1 MLDMPEG
8 RFTPPIRIYG
18 RNDVFDHCVRRINR
32 IWNTERYHIL
42 GLIGTPF
49 SGKRTLAGAL
59 KSWFHE
65 ETKLK
70 CISVEWDMKL
80 PDVDEKAIVFIY
92 DIERRT
98 DEDQI
103 FAMSSKEDIFVVY
116 TSCTDLKH
124 PENDES
130 PIRVGGR
137 VYIRELD
144 RESAIQMIS
153 YEAGLGRALVERCM
167 QEPGVEVPSSPFVL
181 RYVCDEIRRKLN
193 ADMSEK
199 DKIATVFKI
208 MDREGRCEGAG
219 NLISDDESKWWLDR
233 FKSLFGGMESEAIA
247 SAWSRGLK
255 LDSYERLVRYS
266 LVESSENS
274 TGGCPYTFTEGARCL
289 LRLWWTKNRTAPEF
303 DAKKSIEAHLSK
315 VCSSSDR
322 NMIKDCVDFCRQ
334 IALNGELNANI
345 DFIKKTL
352 DGGIFEEEPLTSIRV
367 LDEIFGKI
375 NDMTTPDSE
384 IARELKRHEFCSIC
398 RISYSNREKLERI
411 SEEWDC
417 IEGCSSVDVCRFYR
431 DTLNPD
437 LMKRESTCGKGYW
450 SYVMARERGPD
461 YETVNDKK
469 IPLETDLV
477 LAELHYL
484 LMFCELH
491 RYNDTSSKETLTG
504 EDSSEDVGKNGMAT
518 KETMAGINFG
528 RVQCEVRKNM
538 DCIQEHY
545 KILGDVNVLTKVRAS
560 LDLCRIHLFLND
572 RIEAEHQLKTARE
585 GVRSLYAVPYDVQ
598 AGLLDCD
605 AFFYRFSKDYRIA
618 RDKIKEALA
627 ICADGNLIYQSVI
640 LRIRLMMLYK
650 DMGRT
655 IEYDNIV
662 EELRAVER
670 SQGEFKLLCMI
681 VHSSLPEGRMERKAP
696 EDHSIANA
704 VQSTNVQTKDHSNVS
719 K

>member
-116 TSCTDLKH
+116 TSCTDLRR
-124 PENDES
+124 PEDSKS

-144 RESAIQMIS
+144 RESAIQMVS

-219 NLISDDESKWWLDR
+219 NLISDDESKWWFEKFQVL
-233 FKSLFGGMESEAIA
+233 FKGRESEVIA

-255 LDSYERLVRYS
+255 LESYEDLVRYS

-274 TGGCPYTFTEGARCL
+274 TGECPYTFTEGARCL
-289 LRLWWTKNRTAPEF
+289 LRSWWIKNKTTPEF
-303 DAKKSIEAHLSK
+303 NAKESIGSHLSE
-315 VCSSSDR
+315 VCSNSDR
-322 NMIKDCVDFCRQ
+322 SMIMDCVDFCRQ
-334 IALNGELNANI
+334 IALNGELNDNI

-367 LDEIFGKI
+367 LDEILGKI
-375 NDMTTPDSE
+375 NHTAHSD

-411 SEEWDC
+411 LEEEDC

-431 DTLNPD
+431 DTLNPN
-437 LMKRESTCGKGYW
+437 LMKRESTCGKEYW
-450 SYVMARERGPD
+450 SYVKARERGPD
-461 YETVNDKK
+461 YETVDDKK
-469 IPLETDLV
+469 SPLETDLV

-491 RYNDTSSKETLTG
+491 RYNDTYSKETPAG
-504 EDSSEDVGKNGMAT
+504 EDSSEDVGKNDMAT

-528 RVQCEVRKNM
+528 HVQREVRKNM

-545 KILGDVNVLTKVRAS
+545 KNLGDVKALTKVRAS
-560 LDLCRIHLFLND
+560 LDLCRIYLFLND

-585 GVRSLYAVPYDVQ
+585 GVKSLYAVPYDVQ

-605 AFFYRFSKDYRIA
+605 AFFYRFSKDYRLA

-681 VHSSLPEGRMERKAP
+681 VQSSLPEGRVERKTP
-696 EDHSIANA
+696 EDHSTANA
-704 VQSTNVQTKDHSNVS
+704 VQSTNVQTKDHSNAS